1 MKPNAS
7 LVDQLL
13 AYGESNQ
20 YHRDR
25 LYEFSCG
32 HVIDGATQ
40 LLPAVLSHGP
50 SGQKFDFTYSN
61 RNNTKLVITELILNR
76 ISCSKLN
83 VLPKLMFSRN
93 LNDTNAVL

>member
-1 MKPNAS
+1 MILAGGTMKPNAS

-20 YHRDR
+20 KYHRDR
-25 LYEFSCG
+25 IYEFSCG

-50 SGQKFDFTYSN
+50 SRQKFDFTYSN
-61 RNNTKLVITELILNR
+61 RNNTKLVSSML
-76 ISCSKLN
+76 KLN
-83 VLPKLMFSRN
+83 ESNYLCVFRCTLIC
-93 LNDTNAVL
+93 